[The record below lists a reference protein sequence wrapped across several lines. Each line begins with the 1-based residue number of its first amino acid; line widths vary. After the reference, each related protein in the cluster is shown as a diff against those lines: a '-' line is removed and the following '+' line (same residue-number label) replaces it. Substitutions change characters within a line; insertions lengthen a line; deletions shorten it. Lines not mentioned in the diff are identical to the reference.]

1 MVRWTAHAKAQLRH
15 IHDYIA
21 EDSPLYAKRVTA
33 ELVQQTLGLDGL
45 PRKGKK
51 VPELNEESVR
61 EVSLFSYRILY
72 EITPD
77 GVAVLAVIHKRRD
90 LQAAEIHREP

>member
-33 ELVQQTLGLDGL
+33 ELVQQYGGAG
-45 PRKGKK
+45 RFAAQGK
-51 VPELNEESVR
+51 
-61 EVSLFSYRILY
+61 
-72 EITPD
+72 
-77 GVAVLAVIHKRRD
+77 
-90 LQAAEIHREP
+90 

>member
-1 MVRWTAHAKAQLRH
+1 MVRWTAHAKAQLRR

-33 ELVQQTLGLDGL
+33 ELVQQTVGLDEL

-61 EVSLFSYRILY
+61 EVSLSAIGSCTKLHPTALPCWR
-72 EITPD
+72 
-77 GVAVLAVIHKRRD
+77 
-90 LQAAEIHREP
+90 